1 MCSLVVQPTLE
12 NSENR
17 TRMILSKLYL
27 MTISQHRFFRKA
39 KTNYLKQ
46 LLKHNSFQCMFI
58 SYFLSSFILFFS
70 PHFLLLNLK
79 FLSKLS
85 GIYLSILS
93 NINLFLFIFMHCQC
107 NHMSQFCTTFKIDMF
122 KVKYF

>member
-1 MCSLVVQPTLE
+1 MCSLMVQPTLE

-85 GIYLSILS
+85 DYKLEILG
-93 NINLFLFIFMHCQC
+93 F
-107 NHMSQFCTTFKIDMF
+107 
-122 KVKYF
+122 